1 MDAVVKDLISR
12 KAEIQAE
19 VDMLFQANMK
29 FTDWNV
35 PEANDKEA
43 AKVILDMIQEQLD
56 KIKTDVEAG
65 QYDYY

>member
-1 MDAVVKDLISR
+1 MDAVMKDLISR
-12 KAEIQAE
+12 KAEIQSE

-43 AKVILDMIQEQLD
+43 AKVILDMIQEKLD
-56 KIKTDVEAG
+56 KIKADVEAG
-65 QYDYY
+65 KYDYF

>member
-1 MDAVVKDLISR
+1 MDAVIKDLISR

-56 KIKTDVEAG
+56 KIKADVEAG